1 MLNWPAK
8 GGANDACGYE
18 GRGSGTPL
26 ILALK
31 AEEGG
36 ARLRKEGQE
45 FKANQGYMRPCP
57 QNTRILPDVTTRCQ
71 PRTLHKL
78 VALATEF

>member
-1 MLNWPAK
+1 M
-8 GGANDACGYE
+8 
-18 GRGSGTPL
+18 RVRRTRSGKPL

-45 FKANQGYMRPCP
+45 FKANQETLP
-57 QNTRILPDVTTRCQ
+57 QNTRILPDVATRCQ

>member
-1 MLNWPAK
+1 MRVRR
-8 GGANDACGYE
+8 DAE
-18 GRGSGTPL
+18 LHTFNPT
-26 ILALK
+26 LK

-57 QNTRILPDVTTRCQ
+57 PNTRILPDVTTRCQ

-78 VALATEF
+78 VASATEF